1 MGRSFLASVERYPNA
16 LAISDHGVRYTY
28 SEWLD
33 DILRVVTGFEKN
45 KIKFGHHII
54 TMPVS
59 YTHLTLPTI
68 YSV

>member
-16 LAISDHGVRYTY
+16 VAISDHDVRYTY

-45 KIKFGHHII
+45 
-54 TMPVS
+54 
-59 YTHLTLPTI
+59 
-68 YSV
+68 